1 MESISTDNS
10 FVNVKPFKRRNS
22 LNIPRS
28 LSNNIKIISKKY
40 RSNSFTKKISDISGY
55 LINKKTSSISLKK
68 SSRKDIYGNIIEK
81 GGKHKISFRD
91 NIKGNLLVEMTLIDI
106 KQNCLRGKNY
116 KNLTIFREARDKED
130 MFCSGVCNIF

>member
-10 FVNVKPFKRRNS
+10 FVKVKPFKRRNS

-116 KNLTIFREARDKED
+116 KKLTIFREARDKED
-130 MFCSGVCNIF
+130 MFCSGVCNTF

>member
-10 FVNVKPFKRRNS
+10 FVKVKPFKRRNS

-40 RSNSFTKKISDISGY
+40 RSNSFTKKISDMSGY

-116 KNLTIFREARDKED
+116 KKLTIFREARDKED
-130 MFCSGVCNIF
+130 MFCSGVCNTF

>member
-10 FVNVKPFKRRNS
+10 FVKVKPFKRRNS

>member
-10 FVNVKPFKRRNS
+10 FVKVKPFKRRNS

-116 KNLTIFREARDKED
+116 KKLTIFREARDKED